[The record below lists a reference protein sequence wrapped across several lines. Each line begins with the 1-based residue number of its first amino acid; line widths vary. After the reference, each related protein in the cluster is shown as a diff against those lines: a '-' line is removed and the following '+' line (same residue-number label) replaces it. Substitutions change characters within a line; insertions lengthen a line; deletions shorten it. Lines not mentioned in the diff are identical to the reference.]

1 MAYQQSSTRN
11 RWSRS
16 AGLTAGVA
24 IVGAGPLVVPPV
36 EAPPPGVQVRA
47 IQLID
52 VDTADSPLGDG
63 TALVFGGTLLPT
75 PPEQYVDAA
84 DTLYLQPRGFT
95 GTAESSYTPEGSS
108 ALDPSTLPYGTSL
121 AQDQQIMIS
130 DIESQIAGGGVSPE
144 NPVVVFGYSQ
154 SSEAS
159 SLLMQQLQADGVP
172 SDDVHFVL
180 VGDLVNPDGGLLST
194 FDFPAGNTSAFA
206 PLDVPF
212 EPAAPSDLYPTDIYT
227 LEYDGFADFPHYTT
241 NLLSDLNALLGL
253 FLTHATY
260 LNLTPDQIDNAIPLP
275 GSEALTGEGLTDY
288 YIIPNDTLP
297 ILEPLLLIPGIGQPL
312 YDLLEPDTQILVN
325 LGYGSIT
332 EGWNQGPANEPTTF
346 GLYPDINQTQ
356 LSDALSNGW
365 QQGVTDA
372 LHDLQS
378 PVSYPDQVAP
388 LQPFAD
394 ALYLLGV
401 APENPSFT
409 EVIDGFLKDVGF
421 PVSDVTLSS
430 SPTDIMN
437 DISNTLSYD
446 YSSLQPLEQAIDAA
460 FTSLPAYGANI
471 FTDELEAGNF
481 LDAILDPMSANTALV
496 PYDLL
501 VGAEVP
507 LFAALGTFVNLA
519 ELFS

>member
-1 MAYQQSSTRN
+1 MSSREFHRASVGLLVTIGLC
-11 RWSRS
+11 
-16 AGLTAGVA
+16 GLTSMLNSAA
-24 IVGAGPLVVPPV
+24 AL
-36 EAPPPGVQVRA
+36 A
-47 IQLID
+47 
-52 VDTADSPLGDG
+52 DTADSPLGDG
-63 TALVFGGTLLPT
+63 AALVFGGTLLPT
-75 PPEQYVDAA
+75 PPEQTVDAA
-84 DTLYLQPRGFT
+84 DTLYLQPLGFT

-108 ALDPSTLPYGTSL
+108 ALDPNTIGYGMSL
-121 AQDQQIMIS
+121 AQDQQIMVS
-130 DIESQIAGGGVSPE
+130 DIESQIAGGGVSSE

-180 VGDLVNPDGGLLST
+180 VGDPVNPNGGFMNT
-194 FDFPAGNTSAFA
+194 FDFPAGNTSAFSA
-206 PLDVPF
+206 LDVPF
-212 EPAAPSDLYPTDIYT
+212 EPATPSDLYPTDIYT

-241 NLLSDLNALLGL
+241 NLLSDLNAMLGF
-253 FLTHATY
+253 FLEHITY
-260 LNLTPDQIDNAIPLP
+260 LNLTPDQINDTILLP

-288 YIIPNDTLP
+288 YMIPSNTLP

-346 GLYPDINQTQ
+346 GLSPDINQTQ
-356 LSDALSNGW
+356 LDDALSNGW

-378 PVSYPDQVAP
+378 PVSYQDQVAP

-394 ALYLLGV
+394 ALYTIGV
-401 APENPSFT
+401 APQDPSFT
-409 EVIDGFLKDVGF
+409 DVIDGFLKFAGF

-437 DISNTLSYD
+437 DISTTLSYD
-446 YSSLQPLEQAIDAA
+446 YSSLTPLEDAIQAAV
-460 FTSLPAYGANI
+460 TGLPAYDANI
-471 FTDELEAGNF
+471 ATDQLDAGN
-481 LDAILDPMSANTALV
+481 LLNAILDPSSANTALV

-519 ELFS
+519 DLFS

>member
-1 MAYQQSSTRN
+1 MQQALRPYV
-11 RWSRS
+11 
-16 AGLTAGVA
+16 TAGVA
-24 IVGAGPLVVPPV
+24 LVAASLTVVPPV
-36 EAPPPGVQVRA
+36 APPPRNVQVRA
-47 IQLID
+47 IQL

-75 PPEQYVDAA
+75 PPPQYVDAA
-84 DTLYLQPRGFT
+84 DTLYLQHLGFT
-95 GTAESSYTPEGSS
+95 GTAQSAYTPEGSS
-108 ALDPSTLPYGTSL
+108 ALDPNTLPYGTSL
-121 AQDQQIMIS
+121 GQDQSIMVS
-130 DIESQIAGGGVSPE
+130 DIESQIAAGGVSPE

-180 VGDLVNPDGGLLST
+180 VGDLLNPNGGFMNT

-206 PLDVPF
+206 ALDVPF
-212 EPAAPSDLYPTDIYT
+212 EPATPSDLYPTDIYT
-227 LEYDGFADFPHYTT
+227 VEYDGFADFPHYTT
-241 NLLSDLNALLGL
+241 NLLSDLNAMLGF
-253 FLTHATY
+253 FLAHFLY
-260 LNLTPDQIDNAIPLP
+260 LEVTPDQINNAILLP
-275 GSEALTGEGLTDY
+275 GSEALTGQGLTDY
-288 YIIPNDTLP
+288 YMIPNDNLP

-312 YDLLEPDTQILVN
+312 HDLLEPDTQILVN

-332 EGWNQGPANEPTTF
+332 EGWNQGPANVPTTF
-346 GLYPDINQTQ
+346 GLFPDINQTQ
-356 LSDALSNGW
+356 LADALSNGW

-372 LHDLQS
+372 LHDLQH
-378 PVSYPDQVAP
+378 PVSYQDQVAP
-388 LQPFAD
+388 LLPFTE
-394 ALYLLGV
+394 ALHTIGV

-409 EVIDGFLKDVGF
+409 DVIDGFLKYAGF
-421 PVSDVTLSS
+421 PLSDVTLSS

-437 DISNTLSYD
+437 DVSATVSYD
-446 YSSLQPLEQAIDAA
+446 YSSLTPLEDAINAA
-460 FTSLPAYGANI
+460 VTGLPAYDANI
-471 FTDELEAGNF
+471 FTDQLDAGN
-481 LDAILDPMSANTALV
+481 LLNAILDPSSANTALV

>member
-1 MAYQQSSTRN
+1 MAHQHSSKRN

-16 AGLTAGVA
+16 AHLTAGIA
-24 IVGAGPLVVPPV
+24 IVGAGLLVVPSV
-36 EAPPPGVQVRA
+36 APSPRNVQVRA
-47 IQLID
+47 IQL
-52 VDTADSPLGDG
+52 VDTAESPLGDG
-63 TALVFGGTLLPT
+63 TALVFGATLLPT

-84 DTLYLQPRGFT
+84 DTLYLQPLGFT

-108 ALDPSTLPYGTSL
+108 ALDPNTLGYGTSL
-121 AQDQQIMIS
+121 GQDQQIMVS

-180 VGDLVNPDGGLLST
+180 VGDPVNPNGGFMNT
-194 FDFPAGNTSAFA
+194 FDFPAGNTSAFTA
-206 PLDVPF
+206 LDVPF
-212 EPAAPSDLYPTDIYT
+212 EPATPSDLYPTDIYT

-241 NLLSDLNALLGL
+241 NLLADLNAMLGF
-253 FLTHATY
+253 FLEHISY
-260 LNLTPDQIDNAIPLP
+260 LNLTPDQINNAILLP

-288 YIIPNDTLP
+288 YMIPSNSLP
-297 ILEPLLLIPGIGQPL
+297 ILEPLLLIPGVGQPL

-332 EGWNQGPANEPTTF
+332 EGWNQGPANDPTTF
-346 GLYPDINQTQ
+346 GLSPDINHTQ

-365 QQGVTDA
+365 QLGLTDA

-378 PVSYPDQVAP
+378 PVSYQDQVAP
-388 LQPFAD
+388 LLPFAD
-394 ALYLLGV
+394 ALYTIGV

-409 EVIDGFLKDVGF
+409 DVVDGFLKYAGF

-446 YSSLQPLEQAIDAA
+446 YSSLSPLEDAIRAA
-460 FTSLPAYGANI
+460 LTGLPAYDANI
-471 FTDELEAGNF
+471 ATDQLQAGNL
-481 LDAILDPMSANTALV
+481 LDAILDPTSANTALV
-496 PYDLL
+496 PYDLIAG
-501 VGAEVP
+501 VEVP
-507 LFAALGTFVNLA
+507 LFAALGTVVNLT

>member
-1 MAYQQSSTRN
+1 MHRALGPY
-11 RWSRS
+11 
-16 AGLTAGVA
+16 LTASVA
-24 IVGAGPLVVPPV
+24 IAGASLITVPSV
-36 EAPPPGVQVRA
+36 APRLPDVQVRE
-47 IQLID
+47 IQLTD

-63 TALVFGGTLLPT
+63 TALVFGPSGVPI
-75 PPEQYVDAA
+75 PPLQYVGAA
-84 DTLYLQPRGFT
+84 DTLYLQPLGFT
-95 GTAESSYTPEGSS
+95 GTSQSSFIPDAFYPLTGVKSLG
-108 ALDPSTLPYGTSL
+108 AVTSL
-121 AQDQQIMIS
+121 GQDQQIMVS
-130 DIESQIAGGGVSPE
+130 DIEGQIAAGGVSPE

-154 SSEAS
+154 STDAAS
-159 SLLMQQLQADGVP
+159 QIMSQLAQQGVP

-180 VGDLVNPDGGLLST
+180 VGDPQNPNGGFVNT
-194 FDFPAGNTSAFA
+194 FDSPAGNTAAFT
-206 PLDVPF
+206 PFDQSF
-212 EPAAPSDLYPTDIYT
+212 EPATPSDLYPTDIYT

-241 NLLSDLNALLGL
+241 NLLSDLNAYLGV
-253 FLTHATY
+253 FLEHFLY
-260 LNLTPDQIDNAIPLP
+260 LDITPAQIDSAILLP

-288 YIIPNDTLP
+288 YLIPSAGLP

-356 LSDALSNGW
+356 LDDALSTGW

-378 PVSYPDQVAP
+378 PISYQDQVAP
-388 LQPFAD
+388 LLPFAD
-394 ALYLLGV
+394 ALHTIGV

-409 EVIDGFLKDVGF
+409 DVVDGLLKYVGF

-430 SPTDIMN
+430 SSTDIIN
-437 DISNTLSYD
+437 DISATLSYD
-446 YSSLQPLEQAIDAA
+446 YSATLPFVDAINAA
-460 FTSLPAYGANI
+460 LTSLPAYDANI
-471 FTDELEAGNF
+471 FTDQLDAGS
-481 LDAILDPMSANTALV
+481 LLGAILDPSSANTALV

-501 VGAEVP
+501 LGAADA
-507 LFAALGTFVNLA
+507 LFGTLGTAVNLT

>member
-1 MAYQQSSTRN
+1 MLN
-11 RWSRS
+11 S
-16 AGLTAGVA
+16 AAALA
-24 IVGAGPLVVPPV
+24 
-36 EAPPPGVQVRA
+36 
-47 IQLID
+47 
-52 VDTADSPLGDG
+52 DTADSPLGDG
-63 TALVFGGTLLPT
+63 AALVFGGTLLPT
-75 PPEQYVDAA
+75 PPEQTVDAA
-84 DTLYLQPRGFT
+84 DTLYLQPLGFT

-108 ALDPSTLPYGTSL
+108 ALDPNTIGYGMSL
-121 AQDQQIMIS
+121 AQDQQIMVS
-130 DIESQIAGGGVSPE
+130 DIESQIAGGGVSSE

-180 VGDLVNPDGGLLST
+180 VGDPVNPNGGFMNT
-194 FDFPAGNTSAFA
+194 FDFPAGNTSAFSA
-206 PLDVPF
+206 LDVPF
-212 EPAAPSDLYPTDIYT
+212 EPATPSDLYPTDIYT

-241 NLLSDLNALLGL
+241 NLLSDLNAMLGF
-253 FLTHATY
+253 FLEHITY
-260 LNLTPDQIDNAIPLP
+260 LNLTPDQINDTILLP

-288 YIIPNDTLP
+288 YMIPSNTLP

-346 GLYPDINQTQ
+346 GLSPDINQTQ
-356 LSDALSNGW
+356 LDDALSNGW

-378 PVSYPDQVAP
+378 PVSYQDQVAP

-394 ALYLLGV
+394 ALYTIGV
-401 APENPSFT
+401 APQDPSFT
-409 EVIDGFLKDVGF
+409 DVIDGFLKFAGF

-437 DISNTLSYD
+437 DISTTLSYD
-446 YSSLQPLEQAIDAA
+446 YSSLTPLEDAIQAAV
-460 FTSLPAYGANI
+460 TGLPAYDANI
-471 FTDELEAGNF
+471 ATDQLDAGN
-481 LDAILDPMSANTALV
+481 LLNAILDPSSANTALV

-519 ELFS
+519 DLFS

>member
-1 MAYQQSSTRN
+1 MSRQNSSVAALTIGVAVTG
-11 RWSRS
+11 
-16 AGLTAGVA
+16 AGLMA
-24 IVGAGPLVVPPV
+24 VVPVSPSV
-36 EAPPPGVQVRA
+36 PNIHRAVQLV
-47 IQLID
+47 D
-52 VDTADSPLGDG
+52 VDTADSLLGDG
-63 TALVFGGTLLPT
+63 TALVYGGTLLPT
-75 PPEQYVDAA
+75 PPEQYVGAA
-84 DTLYLQPRGFT
+84 DTLYLQPLGFT
-95 GTAESSYTPEGSS
+95 GTAQSSYTPEGSS
-108 ALDPSTLPYGTSL
+108 ALDPNTLGYGTSL
-121 AQDQQIMIS
+121 GQDQSIMVS
-130 DIESQIAGGGVSPE
+130 DIESQIAGGGVNAE

-180 VGDLVNPDGGLLST
+180 VGDPQSPNGGLVNT
-194 FDFPAGNTSAFA
+194 FDFPAGNTSAFSTLDQSFA
-206 PLDVPF
+206 P
-212 EPAAPSDLYPTDIYT
+212 ATPSDLYPTDIYT

-241 NLLSDLNALLGL
+241 NLLSDLNADVGV
-253 FLTHATY
+253 FLEHFLY
-260 LNLTPDQIDNAIPLP
+260 LDIAPAQIDSATLLP

-288 YIIPNDTLP
+288 FLIPSAGLP
-297 ILEPLLLIPGIGQPL
+297 ILEPLLLIPGIGQPI
-312 YDLLEPDTQILVN
+312 YDLLEPDTRILVN

-332 EGWNQGPANEPTTF
+332 EGWNQGPANDPTTF

-356 LSDALSNGW
+356 LDDALSNGW

-378 PVSYPDQVAP
+378 PVSYQDQVAP

-394 ALYLLGV
+394 ALYTIGV

-409 EVIDGFLKDVGF
+409 DVVDGFLKDAGF
-421 PVSDVTLSS
+421 PLSDVTLSS
-430 SPTDIMN
+430 SPTDITD
-437 DISNTLSYD
+437 DINSTLSYD
-446 YSSLQPLEQAIDAA
+446 YSSLTPLEEAISAA
-460 FTSLPAYGANI
+460 LTGLPAYDASI
-471 FTDELEAGNF
+471 VTDQLQAGNL
-481 LDAILDPMSANTALV
+481 LDAVLDPLSANTALA

>member
-1 MAYQQSSTRN
+1 MTHQHSSKRN

-16 AGLTAGVA
+16 AHLTAGVA
-24 IVGAGPLVVPPV
+24 IVGAGLLVVPSV
-36 EAPPPGVQVRA
+36 APSPRNVQVRA
-47 IQLID
+47 IQL

-63 TALVFGGTLLPT
+63 TALVFGGTGVPT
-75 PPEQYVDAA
+75 PPSQYVDAA
-84 DTLYLQPRGFT
+84 DTLYLQQLGFT
-95 GTAESSYTPEGSS
+95 GTAQSSYTPEGSS
-108 ALDPSTLPYGTSL
+108 ALDPNTLPYGASL
-121 AQDQQIMIS
+121 DQDQSIMVS
-130 DIESQIAGGGVSPE
+130 DIESQISGGGVSAE

-159 SLLMQQLQADGVP
+159 SLIMQQLQADGVP

-180 VGDLVNPDGGLLST
+180 VGDPVNPNGGFFNT
-194 FDFPAGNTSAFA
+194 FDFPAGNTSAFSA
-206 PLDVPF
+206 LDLPF
-212 EPAAPSDLYPTDIYT
+212 EPATPSDLYPTDVYT

-241 NLLSDLNALLGL
+241 NLLSDLNALLGI
-253 FLTHATY
+253 FLVHTEY
-260 LNLTPDQIDNAIPLP
+260 LDLTPAEINNAILLP

-288 YIIPNDTLP
+288 YMIPNDYLP

-332 EGWNQGPANEPTTF
+332 EGWNQGPANVPTTF
-346 GLYPDINQTQ
+346 GLFPDIDQTQ
-356 LSDALSNGW
+356 LSDALSSGW

-372 LHDLQS
+372 LHDLQN
-378 PVSYPDQVAP
+378 PVSYQDQVAP
-388 LQPFAD
+388 LLPVED
-394 ALYLLGV
+394 ALYTGFDV
-401 APENPSFT
+401 PQNGSFT
-409 EVIDGFLKDVGF
+409 DVVDGFLKIVGF

-430 SPTDIMN
+430 SPTDIIN
-437 DISNTLSYD
+437 DISSTLSFD
-446 YSSLQPLEQAIDAA
+446 YSSLQPLEYAIDAA
-460 FTSLPAYGANI
+460 LTGLPAYDANI
-471 FTDELEAGNF
+471 VTDQLEAGNF
-481 LDAILDPMSANTALV
+481 LDSILDPSSANTALV